1 MHKLYLIISF
11 LFLTGL
17 NLQAQPKLKIQPE
30 KIHFI
35 SSFDRYEYTYLIN
48 EGDQTLRI
56 DSLGI
61 KENFY
66 LVDFEN
72 GLQLPLDINP
82 DDTVKLNITLTN
94 FYKITEA
101 DTADTILIYSN
112 AEINPGELKIKIDF
126 YDNDY
131 GICTGKVTDNLS
143 NPVENSKIYFF
154 YWGVYLFDSTVT
166 NSTGDYSSVLPKGE
180 YTVAAYKEGYRIMFS
195 GNTPDPF
202 FSESVN
208 IDSGGSV
215 SIDLSLPKLAPSS
228 VSISG
233 RLLRPIPGKPIPLGL
248 VVVRKGR
255 HTPAQ
260 KKTDSLQIPPVYAG
274 FVNEEGS
281 YNVSVDDTGY
291 YFIQGFAND
300 YLPTY
305 YNTQNVPTLFWQ
317 NADSVLLNSSQSN
330 LDLYFERDSSY
341 GAGKVSGNVSFSPA
355 GNEDFE
361 GITVLVESVTNTKYY
376 AYNFCKADG
385 SYYITNLP
393 YGTYVIV
400 AQKIGLNNATSYIFT
415 IDSAHTYFSNINII
429 LDPTNV
435 ENENPILDKFILNQN
450 YPNPFNPS
458 TTISFDLPN
467 RNLVTLKIF
476 NPLGE
481 EIAQLYNDIL
491 NAGLHN
497 INFNAANL
505 PSGVYFYRLKAGS
518 FVQTKKMILLK

>member
-166 NSTGDYSSVLPKGE
+166 NSTGD
-180 YTVAAYKEGYRIMFS
+180 
-195 GNTPDPF
+195 
-202 FSESVN
+202 
-208 IDSGGSV
+208 
-215 SIDLSLPKLAPSS
+215 
-228 VSISG
+228 
-233 RLLRPIPGKPIPLGL
+233 
-248 VVVRKGR
+248 
-255 HTPAQ
+255 
-260 KKTDSLQIPPVYAG
+260 
-274 FVNEEGS
+274 
-281 YNVSVDDTGY
+281 
-291 YFIQGFAND
+291 
-300 YLPTY
+300 
-305 YNTQNVPTLFWQ
+305 
-317 NADSVLLNSSQSN
+317 
-330 LDLYFERDSSY
+330 
-341 GAGKVSGNVSFSPA
+341 
-355 GNEDFE
+355 
-361 GITVLVESVTNTKYY
+361 
-376 AYNFCKADG
+376 
-385 SYYITNLP
+385 
-393 YGTYVIV
+393 
-400 AQKIGLNNATSYIFT
+400 
-415 IDSAHTYFSNINII
+415 
-429 LDPTNV
+429 
-435 ENENPILDKFILNQN
+435 
-450 YPNPFNPS
+450 
-458 TTISFDLPN
+458 
-467 RNLVTLKIF
+467 
-476 NPLGE
+476 
-481 EIAQLYNDIL
+481 
-491 NAGLHN
+491 
-497 INFNAANL
+497 
-505 PSGVYFYRLKAGS
+505 
-518 FVQTKKMILLK
+518 